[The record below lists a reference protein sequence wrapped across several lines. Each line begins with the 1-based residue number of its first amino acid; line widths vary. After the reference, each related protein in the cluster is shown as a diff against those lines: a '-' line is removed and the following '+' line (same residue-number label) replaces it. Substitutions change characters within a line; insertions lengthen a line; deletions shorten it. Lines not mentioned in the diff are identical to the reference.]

1 MVTVNR
7 NLETPTPP
15 TGWDPYAVWSD
26 RVRSAARPAPRRVL
40 LHPVGRLARSR
51 AVLLRTLR
59 VTGLLCV

>member
-15 TGWDPYAVWSD
+15 TGWDPYEVWSV
-26 RVRSAARPAPRRVL
+26 RVRSTARPAQCRALR
-40 LHPVGRLARSR
+40 HPVGKLARSR
-51 AVLLRTLR
+51 TVLLRTLR